1 MIKFWTLMVLKFIVG
16 TVAVLGITAGI
27 LLAAGAPGE
36 VVVAINTMIGIL
48 LGQVFGAYAFHA
60 WSDWKQKVNR

>member
-1 MIKFWTLMVLKFIVG
+1 MIKFWALMLLKFIVG

-36 VVVAINTMIGIL
+36 VVAVINAMIGIL
-48 LGQVFGAYAFHA
+48 LGQVFGAYAFHE
-60 WSDWKQKVNR
+60 WSDWKQKVDR